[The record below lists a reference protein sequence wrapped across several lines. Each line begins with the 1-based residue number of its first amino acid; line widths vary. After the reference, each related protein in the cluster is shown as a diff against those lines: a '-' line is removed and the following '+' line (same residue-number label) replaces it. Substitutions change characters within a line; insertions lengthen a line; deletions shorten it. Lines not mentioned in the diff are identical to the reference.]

1 MINGDNTMIY
11 PPIKDVVKKLGDD
24 CSRYDLVIAAAK
36 RARAIA
42 KKNKDEN
49 KDEKNA
55 VKPITRAVREIMED
69 DFYIIHADGNDESAP
84 IPDTGDMV
92 INLNN
97 EEELYTETDEETGTD
112 DEKAEVAEEAET
124 TEATEDE
131 NKDEGSEETTDSEEE
146 KSDDIQ

>member
-1 MINGDNTMIY
+1 MIHGDNTMIY

-42 KKNKDEN
+42 KNDKDEN
-49 KDEKNA
+49 KDEKNS

-84 IPDTGDMV
+84 IPDTGNMV
-92 INLNN
+92 INLNS
-97 EEELYTETDEETGTD
+97 EEELCDKTEE
-112 DEKAEVAEEAET
+112 
-124 TEATEDE
+124 TEDE
-131 NKDEGSEETTDSEEE
+131 IEEDADEEPNDSEEE
-146 KSDDIQ
+146 ESDDIQ

>member
-1 MINGDNTMIY
+1 MMINGDNTMIY

-42 KKNKDEN
+42 KKNKEEK

-92 INLNN
+92 INLNS
-97 EEELYTETDEETGTD
+97 EEELYAETDEENGTD
-112 DEKAEVAEEAET
+112 DEKTEEAET
-124 TEATEDE
+124 TEAAEGE
-131 NKDEGSEETTDSEEE
+131 NNDSEEVTDSEEE
-146 KSDDIQ
+146 ESDDIQ

>member
-42 KKNKDEN
+42 KKNKEEK

-92 INLNN
+92 INLNS
-97 EEELYTETDEETGTD
+97 EEELYAETDEETGTD
-112 DEKAEVAEEAET
+112 DEKTEAVEEAET
-124 TEATEDE
+124 AEAAEGE
-131 NKDEGSEETTDSEEE
+131 NNDSEEVTDSEEE
-146 KSDDIQ
+146 ESDDIQ